1 MRPVG
6 CPPEVKVFAG
16 YTHGSD
22 EGNMHASVIMEERR
36 IEERLYLEIFNLTP
50 LNLCTLVGA
59 VLITFEWDEKG

>member
-36 IEERLYLEIFNLTP
+36 IEERL
-50 LNLCTLVGA
+50 NLCIPVRA
-59 VLITFEWDEKG
+59 VLIDHI